1 MSRVVPLVRIFASG
15 FPAIL
20 AVVASVG
27 MTALEVKGEEA
38 PRVLESVDQQV
49 TATPQPSSTD
59 TQSKPDDVKPEPP
72 RIKVRAKALPSTG
85 HQRTSVSHCNYP
97 WTYSSRTKR
106 CECRRRGHGI
116 VDGRCVARKVSC
128 SANSRWLPANNACVC
143 NEGYEEWRGQCLT
156 RRAAAAARAKAE
168 EAAGPWLK
176 FPNAY
181 LVQRC
186 LAEAGYLKV
195 SPRRK
200 MGSKAW
206 TAFWFFKRDHK
217 VGKTPDGIR
226 NSRAIQTLFKQCPK
240 VDATMP
246 RRPTVRQGNRIA
258 AGRIVGTQAAK
269 RLGQSISAEVSIKID
284 DTPPR
289 IECLPGRL
297 HKLIVESYG
306 PRPELRRCQRRC
318 VPIPADFKRAEIS
331 EYETR
336 RGINWCRSCIEISA
350 NLPLSDALRIEQ
362 EGNVQLCPRAP
373 TRLPERPSSTRSSRD
388 RYAGFRSIYKAF
400 PATRSHARDFAVVVG
415 NRSYRGGIAKNMIA
429 HDNAAAVY
437 SFLTEKLG
445 FHSEHIIDLRDAE
458 RDDLIRVFGSKDS
471 PKGALWQRLV
481 GRPSSRVLVY
491 YAGHGFTKTDRAA
504 SYLLPVDAR
513 KHREDR
519 TGYPLSLLYANL
531 AQLKA
536 KSVLVLLE
544 AGFGQDTGRY
554 IFAPNIPE
562 QRAYSLPGKPEQQLV
577 AISAAE
583 GDQKPLNDPRFHLGI
598 FTRYVIEGLAG
609 QADVR
614 PVGNVDRKV
623 DSVELYA
630 YVANMVGLASRKSY
644 GLVQQP
650 VLSQRKNT
658 VLSVKRAR
666 IR

>member
-1 MSRVVPLVRIFASG
+1 MLSQGRLFGSSLWVIFA
-15 FPAIL
+15 L
-20 AVVASVG
+20 VASLGV
-27 MTALEVKGEEA
+27 AAPEVRGEE
-38 PRVLESVDQQV
+38 VLRLKEPVERQSA
-49 TATPQPSSTD
+49 ATPRHRPTD
-59 TQSKPDDVKPEPP
+59 AQSEADDVKPDPP
-72 RIKVRAKALPSTG
+72 RIRVRAKALPSTG
-85 HQRTSVSHCNYP
+85 RQSTSVSHCNYP
-97 WTYSSRTKR
+97 WTYSSRSKR
-106 CECRRRGHGI
+106 CVCRRQGYGI
-116 VDGRCVARKVSC
+116 IDGRCVARKVSC
-128 SANSRWLPANNACVC
+128 AANSRWFPANNACVC
-143 NEGYEEWRGQCLT
+143 NEGFEEWRGQCLT
-156 RRAAAAARAKAE
+156 RRAAAAARTKAE

-226 NSRAIQTLFKQCPK
+226 NSKAIQTLFKQCPR
-240 VDATMP
+240 VDAEIP
-246 RRPTVRQGNRIA
+246 RRTTVRPGDRKVVGSILNRQGE
-258 AGRIVGTQAAK
+258 K
-269 RLGQSISAEVSIKID
+269 RLGQSLSAEVSMRID
-284 DTPPR
+284 DTGPR
-289 IECLPGRL
+289 IECLPKRL
-297 HKLIVESYG
+297 RKLIVEAHG
-306 PRPELRRCQRRC
+306 PRPELRRCPRRC
-318 VPIPADFKRAEIS
+318 VPIPADFKKAEIS

-336 RGINWCRSCIEISA
+336 RGINWCRSCIKISA
-350 NLPLSDALRIEQ
+350 NLPLSDALKIEQ
-362 EGNVQLCPRAP
+362 GGNLQLCPQAP
-373 TRLPERPSSTRSSRD
+373 TRLPERPSSPRSSRD
-388 RYAGFRSIYKAF
+388 RFAGFRSVYKAY
-400 PATRSHARDFAVVVG
+400 PATRSHARDFAVVIG

-445 FHSEHIIDLRDAE
+445 FPSENILDLRDAE
-458 RDDLIRVFGSKDS
+458 RDDLVRVFGSKDS

-491 YAGHGFTKTDRAA
+491 YAGHGFTKADLRA
-504 SYLLPVDAR
+504 SYLLPVDAL

-519 TGYPLSLLYANL
+519 TGYPLTLLYSNL

-544 AGFGQDTGRY
+544 AGFGRDTGRY
-554 IFAPNIPE
+554 IFPPNIPE
-562 QRAYSLPGKPEQQLV
+562 QRAFSLPGKPLQQLI

-583 GDQKPLNDPRFHLGI
+583 GDQKPLNDPRYHLGL
-598 FTRYVIEGLAG
+598 FTRYAIEGLAG

-614 PVGNVDRKV
+614 PVGNSDRRV

-644 GLVQQP
+644 GLLQQP
-650 VLSQRKNT
+650 VLSQRNNP
-658 VLSVKRAR
+658 VLSVKRAQGR
-666 IR
+666 